1 MSFPHNYNRIIS
13 GIILRVK
20 LFLGAEHQKRSTEL
34 EEITMENSRIAVRY
48 FSKSG
53 NTKKLADVIA
63 KTAGCVAESIPV
75 PVNGN
80 VDILFLGAS
89 VYWGGI
95 SSEVKAYIQTL
106 DKDKIGRVVV
116 FSTSALAERAF
127 PQVQKILQDKGI
139 QVDTEN
145 FYCRGEFTAL
155 HKGRP
160 NQDDL
165 DAAKKFTSEILER
178 K

>member
-1 MSFPHNYNRIIS
+1 MNI
-13 GIILRVK
+13 
-20 LFLGAEHQKRSTEL
+20 Q
-34 EEITMENSRIAVRY
+34 VRY
-48 FSKSG
+48 YSRGG
-53 NTKKLADVIA
+53 NTKKLAEIIA
-63 KTAGCVAESIPV
+63 KVADCKAEAIPA
-75 PVNGN
+75 PVDGN

-95 SSEVKAYIQTL
+95 SSEMKDYIQTL
-106 DKDKIGRVVV
+106 DKNRIGKVVV

-127 PQVQKILQDKGI
+127 PQIQKKLQDKGI
-139 QVDTEN
+139 PVETNN

-165 DAAKKFTSEILER
+165 KAAKKFAEEIMER

>member
-1 MSFPHNYNRIIS
+1 
-13 GIILRVK
+13 
-20 LFLGAEHQKRSTEL
+20 
-34 EEITMENSRIAVRY
+34 MEKSKVAVRY

-53 NTKKLADVIA
+53 NTKKLADEIA
-63 KTAGCVAESIPV
+63 KAVGCKAEQIPA
-75 PVNGN
+75 PVSSR

-95 SSEVKAYIQTL
+95 SSEVKDYIQTL
-106 DKDKIGRVVV
+106 NKDSIGKVVV

-127 PQVQKILQDKGI
+127 PQMLKKLQSCGI
-139 QVDTEN
+139 QVESRN

-160 NQDDL
+160 NQEDL
-165 DAAKKFTSEILER
+165 NAAGKFAAEMIAELH
-178 K
+178 

>member
-1 MSFPHNYNRIIS
+1 M
-13 GIILRVK
+13 
-20 LFLGAEHQKRSTEL
+20 EEL
-34 EEITMENSRIAVRY
+34 KVAVRY

-63 KTAGCVAESIPV
+63 KTSGCKAKKMPA
-75 PVNGN
+75 PLNDY
-80 VDILFLGAS
+80 VDVLFLGAS

-95 SSEVKAYIQTL
+95 SSEVKKYIKSL
-106 DKDKIGRVVV
+106 DKRKVGRVVV
-116 FSTSALAERAF
+116 FSTSALAQRAL
-127 PQVQKILQDKGI
+127 PQVEKCLKERNIK
-139 QVDTEN
+139 VDSKS

-160 NQDDL
+160 NSNDL
-165 DAAKKFTSEILER
+165 KAAAKFTKHVLEG

>member
-1 MSFPHNYNRIIS
+1 
-13 GIILRVK
+13 
-20 LFLGAEHQKRSTEL
+20 
-34 EEITMENSRIAVRY
+34 MEKSKVAVRY

-53 NTKKLADVIA
+53 NTKKLADEIA
-63 KTAGCVAESIPV
+63 KAVGCKAERIPA
-75 PVNGN
+75 PVNEK

-95 SSEVKAYIQTL
+95 SSEVKEYIQTL
-106 DKDKIGRVVV
+106 DKANIGKVVV

-127 PQVQKILQDKGI
+127 PQIQKKLQSCGI
-139 QVDTEN
+139 QVESRN

-160 NQDDL
+160 NREDL
-165 DAAKKFTSEILER
+165 DAAGKFAAEMIAELH
-178 K
+178 

>member
-1 MSFPHNYNRIIS
+1 MGKSK
-13 GIILRVK
+13 V
-20 LFLGAEHQKRSTEL
+20 
-34 EEITMENSRIAVRY
+34 AVRY

-53 NTKKLADVIA
+53 NTKKLADEIA
-63 KTAGCVAESIPV
+63 KTVGCKAEQIPA
-75 PVNGN
+75 PIDGN
-80 VDILFLGAS
+80 IEILFLGAS

-106 DKDKIGRVVV
+106 DKSKIGKVVV

-127 PQVQKILQDKGI
+127 PQIQKKLQDKGI
-139 QVDTEN
+139 SVESKN

-165 DAAKKFTSEILER
+165 KAAKKFAAEITER

>member
-1 MSFPHNYNRIIS
+1 
-13 GIILRVK
+13 
-20 LFLGAEHQKRSTEL
+20 
-34 EEITMENSRIAVRY
+34 MEKSKVAVRY

-53 NTKKLADVIA
+53 NTKKLADEIA
-63 KTAGCVAESIPV
+63 RTVGCKAKQIPA
-75 PVNGN
+75 PVDGN
-80 VDILFLGAS
+80 IDILFLGAS

-106 DKDKIGRVVV
+106 DKSRIGKVAV

-127 PQVQKILQDKGI
+127 PQIQKKLQDKGI
-139 QVDTEN
+139 PVETNN

-165 DAAKKFTSEILER
+165 KAAKKFTEEIMER

>member
-1 MSFPHNYNRIIS
+1 MSI
-13 GIILRVK
+13 
-20 LFLGAEHQKRSTEL
+20 Q
-34 EEITMENSRIAVRY
+34 VRY
-48 FSKSG
+48 YSRSG

-63 KTAGCVAESIPV
+63 RTAGCKAEQIPA
-75 PVNGN
+75 PVNGRA
-80 VDILFLGAS
+80 DILFLGAS

-95 SSEVKAYIQTL
+95 SSDVKEYIQSL
-106 DKDKIGRVVV
+106 DKNKVGKVVV

-127 PQVQKILQDKGI
+127 PQIQKRLQDKGI
-139 QVDTEN
+139 PVDGRN

-165 DAAKKFTSEILER
+165 ESAKNFTTNIITGG

>member
-1 MSFPHNYNRIIS
+1 M
-13 GIILRVK
+13 
-20 LFLGAEHQKRSTEL
+20 EEL
-34 EEITMENSRIAVRY
+34 KVAVRY

-63 KTAGCVAESIPV
+63 KASGCKAEKIPA
-75 PVNGN
+75 PLNDY
-80 VDILFLGAS
+80 VDVLFLGAS

-95 SSEVKAYIQTL
+95 SSEVKKYIKTL
-106 DKDKIGRVVV
+106 DKSKVGRVVV
-116 FSTSALAERAF
+116 FSTSALAERAL
-127 PQVQKILQDKGI
+127 PQVKKCLQERKIN
-139 QVDTEN
+139 VDSKS

-160 NQDDL
+160 NSDDL
-165 DAAKKFTSEILER
+165 RAAAKFAKQVLEG

>member
-1 MSFPHNYNRIIS
+1 
-13 GIILRVK
+13 
-20 LFLGAEHQKRSTEL
+20 
-34 EEITMENSRIAVRY
+34 

-53 NTKKLADVIA
+53 NTKKLADEIA
-63 KTAGCVAESIPV
+63 KTVGCNAQSIPTSIDDS
-75 PVNGN
+75 

-95 SSEVKAYIQTL
+95 SSEVKKYIQTL
-106 DKDKIGRVVV
+106 DKDRIGKVVV

-127 PQVQKILQDKGI
+127 PQMQKKLQDKGI
-139 QVDTEN
+139 PVENKN

-165 DAAKKFTSEILER
+165 KVAKKFVEEIIER

>member
-1 MSFPHNYNRIIS
+1 MNI
-13 GIILRVK
+13 
-20 LFLGAEHQKRSTEL
+20 Q
-34 EEITMENSRIAVRY
+34 VRY
-48 FSKSG
+48 YSRGG
-53 NTKKLADVIA
+53 NTKKLAEVIA
-63 KTAGCVAESIPV
+63 KTIGCKAEQIPT
-75 PVNGN
+75 PVDGS

-95 SSEVKAYIQTL
+95 SSEVKDYIQTL
-106 DKDKIGRVVV
+106 DKGNIGKVVV

-127 PQVQKILQDKGI
+127 PQIQKKLQDKGI
-139 QVDTEN
+139 PVDTRN

-155 HKGRP
+155 HKGHP

-165 DAAKKFTSEILER
+165 ETAKKFAKKIMER